1 MSNIHDDIKR
11 VEIAISEY
19 RKSDFLP
26 FREFLPEHMLIDVC
40 DHFIKNY
47 HKSMKMSDQQRA
59 LKEYYSTDVD
69 F

>member
-1 MSNIHDDIKR
+1 MDKSFIKKLEQ
-11 VEIAISEY
+11 VEYAIKQHYEGSPFN
-19 RKSDFLP
+19 DFCDLDT
-26 FREFLPEHMLIDVC
+26 LISVC

-59 LKEYYSTDVD
+59 LEEYYRTDVD